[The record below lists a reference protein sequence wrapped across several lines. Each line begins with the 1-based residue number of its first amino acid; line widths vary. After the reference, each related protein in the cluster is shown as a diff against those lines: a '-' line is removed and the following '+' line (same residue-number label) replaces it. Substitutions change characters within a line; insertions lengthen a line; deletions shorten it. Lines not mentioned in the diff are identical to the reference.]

1 MSFLYYV
8 PWIGEVSRGKLGPYI
23 LSFFWF
29 MGAWIIAV
37 VYAVL
42 AYRSRK
48 TDLPLKKKYLIGIS
62 IFLISYA
69 IVWIGIFNGYMVTV

>member
-8 PWIGEVSRGKLGPYI
+8 PWIGEFSRGKLGLYI

-42 AYRSRK
+42 AYRSSK
-48 TDLPLKKKYLIGIS
+48 TSPPLKIKYFFAIS

-69 IVWIGIFNGYMVTV
+69 IVWIGIFNGYMVRV